1 MIQHSNILWA
11 EGTLTTRLPKETEM
25 KPESKWFC
33 HVCVN
38 KLRLMQPWTMSEES
52 SWTGWRHFH
61 SVGIQRSTLGKKILA
76 IKGKKVEKHTE
87 AMKNKKKKGLR
98 DLMINIKKN

>member
-11 EGTLTTRLPKETEM
+11 GETLTTRLPKETEM
-25 KPESKWFC
+25 KPESKWIC

-38 KLRLMQPWTMSEES
+38 KLRLMQPWPVEEEC

-61 SVGIQRSTLGKKILA
+61 NFVPNNPLWIVAIDDKKWRSTQKL
-76 IKGKKVEKHTE
+76 
-87 AMKNKKKKGLR
+87 
-98 DLMINIKKN
+98 